1 MGSLRPWI
9 KPETFKLIVRKIKM
23 KDYVALFLVIVLSV
37 GLAKSQR
44 SEEDEKRAQGII
56 KKFCE
61 NPTANKSDLKTTLE
75 NEFGVNCDAPGR
87 TRPIIS
93 SSTGLK
99 RRQKRAGPIC

>member
-1 MGSLRPWI
+1 
-9 KPETFKLIVRKIKM
+9 M
-23 KDYVALFLVIVLSV
+23 KGCVALFLVIVLSV

-44 SEEDEKRAQGII
+44 SEEDEKRAQAII
-56 KKFCE
+56 KKFCG

-99 RRQKRAGPIC
+99 RREKRAGPICRWIRRVIAEVQ

>member
-1 MGSLRPWI
+1 
-9 KPETFKLIVRKIKM
+9 M
-23 KDYVALFLVIVLSV
+23 KGYVALFLVIALSV

-75 NEFGVNCDAPGR
+75 NEFGVNCDAPG
-87 TRPIIS
+87 
-93 SSTGLK
+93 GL
-99 RRQKRAGPIC
+99 RRAGPICRWIRRVIAEVN

>member
-1 MGSLRPWI
+1 
-9 KPETFKLIVRKIKM
+9 M
-23 KDYVALFLVIVLSV
+23 KGYVALFLVIALSV

-75 NEFGVNCDAPGR
+75 NEFGVNCDAPG
-87 TRPIIS
+87 
-93 SSTGLK
+93 GL
-99 RRQKRAGPIC
+99 RRGQKRAGPICRWIRRVIAEVN